1 MVCGFFS
8 PIQKIISLQLNSFS
22 LQGGC
27 RDRFF
32 FRNIYLDSIWTG
44 QTRASVF
51 LRLQRDSTVD
61 HPSLLSGHVS
71 VKSCQK
77 VLHRTRPFCSECI
90 VDVFA
95 VCCGCFVLVSVV
107 NTCWIQ
113 IHRGEI
119 CIRESPLIAIG
130 ARRSS
135 VCNICDQNNMPHLS
149 AKVVITLTNLWTS
162 FQIVSRQETICG

>member
-1 MVCGFFS
+1 MWVFFCDTKNDLPEAEQFFS
-8 PIQKIISLQLNSFS
+8 SGW
-22 LQGGC
+22 LQGSV
-27 RDRFF
+27 FVF

-77 VLHRTRPFCSECI
+77 VLHRTRPLCSECI

-95 VCCGCFVLVSVV
+95 VCCGCFVLVSAV

-113 IHRGEI
+113 IHRGGKLHT
-119 CIRESPLIAIG
+119 RVPPD
-130 ARRSS
+130 RHRSS
-135 VCNICDQNNMPHLS
+135 AV
-149 AKVVITLTNLWTS
+149 
-162 FQIVSRQETICG
+162 